1 MSAIERRSQ
10 SDLLPRT
17 TQFSLIQ
24 NTKNNNITNT
34 DEWQLQAGRRH
45 IDLQREWLFPDKAD
59 IGRSWDL
66 IASLQPPVSA
76 TDSSKSTSKQD
87 GKGPCRL
94 AVHRRLVSPDALRSY
109 VGKQFDADWT
119 CELEGFGIQLVG
131 MLPSLLTKVD

>member
-34 DEWQLQAGRRH
+34 DEWQ
-45 IDLQREWLFPDKAD
+45 LQREWLFPDKAD